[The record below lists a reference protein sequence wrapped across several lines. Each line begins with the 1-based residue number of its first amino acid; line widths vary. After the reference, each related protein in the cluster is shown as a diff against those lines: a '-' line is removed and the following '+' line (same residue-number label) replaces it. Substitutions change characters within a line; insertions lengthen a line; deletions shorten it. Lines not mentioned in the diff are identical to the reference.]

1 MITMTQQPPKNTRLQ
16 ITLSGS
22 VLDYLEL
29 KSQLT
34 GRPAAS
40 LIADLTFEAMRAEY
54 RELKDLQ
61 KAIEHDTDT
70 D

>member
-1 MITMTQQPPKNTRLQ
+1 MTQQPPKNTRLQ

-29 KSQLT
+29 KSKLT

-40 LIADLTFEAMRAEY
+40 LIADLTFEAMRTEY
-54 RELKDLQ
+54 RELKELQ
-61 KAIEHDTDT
+61 DALDADTTNPT